1 MHRYTVAGRRWFWQ
15 DRISTLGSHNSRG
28 QWRTRSVTASEPA
41 CRLRLQLQRTLGYN
55 QQLESNLEEK
65 GDSRAGLR
73 SANGTTPYPWGLL
86 GQWQTS
92 RECHRFLRWGHAGP
106 LSESWA
112 AFSAL
117 RIETSLQRLWRS
129 ITRLLAGYRAGYA
142 LHQLHLP
149 LGSEGGAF
157 GALFNAAFAD
167 HFLLPENCETR
178 FAFL

>member
-1 MHRYTVAGRRWFWQ
+1 MALVHRYTVAGRRWFWQ

-157 GALFNAAFAD
+157 GASI
-167 HFLLPENCETR
+167 
-178 FAFL
+178 